1 MSIIKAVSPYIH
13 KSSPNFKLS
22 PYQAWKERDGR
33 TAPAH
38 YPSRLLHG
46 LAFRW
51 ELPQLPKHRG
61 DARLRFVEPVSI
73 HFDAFPDYVRYEIIP
88 MVWDCWPK
96 YFEMMVAWL
105 KRHHVRTAIFTSRQ
119 TAELLAGEIHSS
131 FGISCYRKDCL
142 GSTGYGG
149 TQSEG

>member
-1 MSIIKAVSPYIH
+1 ME
-13 KSSPNFKLS
+13 
-22 PYQAWKERDGR
+22 WGGG

-38 YPSRLLHG
+38 YPPRLLHG
-46 LAFRW
+46 FAFRW
-51 ELPQLPKHRG
+51 ELPQMPKHRG

-131 FGISCYRKDCL
+131 FGISCYRKDCMGPSSI
-142 GSTGYGG
+142 GSA
-149 TQSEG
+149 QSEG